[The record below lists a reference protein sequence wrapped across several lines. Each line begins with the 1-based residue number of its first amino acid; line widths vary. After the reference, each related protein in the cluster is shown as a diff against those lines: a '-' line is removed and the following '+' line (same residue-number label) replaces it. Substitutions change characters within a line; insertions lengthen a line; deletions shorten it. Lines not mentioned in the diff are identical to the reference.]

1 MALSHVL
8 VGIIKSF
15 EETKE
20 NPKVP
25 ELKTRYYRKTRD
37 KMIEIV
43 QQTIKQKLP
52 KWKLK
57 KVDPERGEIVV
68 SKGSSLMIITVFKMT
83 GMQSAID
90 VYCSKDGF
98 LGDFGTSYTNIQQFF
113 KALHTE
119 VQPEKGN

>member
-43 QQTIKQKLP
+43 QQIISHKLP
-52 KWKLK
+52 KWSLK
-57 KVDPERGEIVV
+57 KVDLERGEIVV

-98 LGDFGTSYTNIQQFF
+98 LGDLGTSYTYIQQFF
-113 KALHTE
+113 NALHTE
-119 VQPEKGN
+119 VQPEKGV